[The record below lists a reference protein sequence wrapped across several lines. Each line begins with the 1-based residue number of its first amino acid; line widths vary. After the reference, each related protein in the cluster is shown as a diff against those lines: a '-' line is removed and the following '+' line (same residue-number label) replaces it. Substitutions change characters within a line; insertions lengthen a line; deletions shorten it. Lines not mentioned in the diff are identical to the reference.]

1 MTTKTISIKK
11 DVYDLLKSIKRKN
24 ESFSDL
30 LKRLTFKQNSFK
42 ILEKIA
48 GTMDLGNTSELI
60 DDIRKKRQNWRV

>member
-1 MTTKTISIKK
+1 MTTKTISIKE
-11 DVYDLLKSIKRKN
+11 DVYDLLKSIKRKD

-30 LKRLTFKQNSFK
+30 LKRLTIKQNSFK

-60 DDIRKKRQNWRV
+60 DDIRKKRENWRV

>member
-1 MTTKTISIKK
+1 MTTKTISIKE

-30 LKRLTFKQNSFK
+30 LKRLTIKQNSFK

-48 GTMDLGNTSELI
+48 GTMDLGNTNELI
-60 DDIRKKRQNWRV
+60 DDIRKKRENWRV

>member
-1 MTTKTISIKK
+1 MTTKTISIKE
-11 DVYDLLKSIKRKN
+11 DVYDLLKSIKRKD

-30 LKRLTFKQNSFK
+30 LKRLTIKQNSFK

-60 DDIRKKRQNWRV
+60 DDMRKKREKWRV